1 MNNAVKFV
9 AQRGIEILIL
19 FYIIGSVTFIVY
31 RYMPTDQ
38 TATVITSR
46 FSPDVKE
53 ELLKL
58 WGLDKPFLHQ
68 YVIYVKNVFSGNMG
82 ISFYYNEDVLT
93 LIKYR
98 FLPSLLLTGLA
109 VTIAFIIDFYSEKK
123 KFSTARLGVFF
134 YVIPFVWVGLL
145 LIAFSRGI
153 FPEGGMRSLDFSE
166 KSILLQIVDILYHLV
181 LPCVVMVI
189 WSFICC
195 LLVRAN
201 IQGILRE
208 RELFPPVVMT
218 ALAAA
223 LIYYGCKITETMFSW
238 PGLHRTA
245 LEATLDYDYPLFLG
259 AFIAASLFSLVT
271 ALCIEIVYYFSQKS

>member
-1 MNNAVKFV
+1 MNNAMKF
-9 AQRGIEILIL
+9 AAKRGIEILIL
-19 FYIIGSVTFIVY
+19 FYIIVSVTFIVY
-31 RYMPTDQ
+31 RYMPTDH

-53 ELLKL
+53 ELLEL

-68 YVIYVKNVFSGNMG
+68 YAIYVKNVFSGNMG
-82 ISFYYNEDVLT
+82 ISFYYNEDVFT

-98 FLPSLLLTGLA
+98 FLPSLLLTGTA
-109 VTIAFIIDFYSEKK
+109 VTIAFIIDFCSEKK
-123 KFSTARLGVFF
+123 KFNTARLGIFF
-134 YVIPFVWVGLL
+134 YVIPFVWIGLL
-145 LIAFSRGI
+145 LLAFSRGI
-153 FPEGGMRSLDFSE
+153 FPEGGMRSLNFSE

-181 LPCVVMVI
+181 LPCVVMVF

-195 LLVRAN
+195 LLVETN
-201 IQGILRE
+201 IQGILQKKK
-208 RELFPPVVMT
+208 LFPPVMMT

-223 LIYYGCKITETMFSW
+223 LIYYGSKVTETMFSW

-259 AFIAASLFSLVT
+259 VFITASLFCLVT
-271 ALCIEIVYYFSQKS
+271 SLCIEIIYYFSQKS